1 MKDTCFT
8 YFALDIL
15 CLIGSLCLTNPGESR
30 YEALGHFVFCMKNFV
45 CLFQLSD
52 KITEF
57 PKSKWLWSAFTRFN
71 ITLGS

>member
-15 CLIGSLCLTNPGESR
+15 CLMGSLCLTNPGESR
-30 YEALGHFVFCMKNFV
+30 CEALGHFAFCMKNLV

-52 KITEF
+52 KNDRI
-57 PKSKWLWSAFTRFN
+57 SKKYK
-71 ITLGS
+71 TLNLLKLFRAG

>member
-30 YEALGHFVFCMKNFV
+30 YEALGVRFV
-45 CLFQLSD
+45 
-52 KITEF
+52 
-57 PKSKWLWSAFTRFN
+57 A
-71 ITLGS
+71 